1 MSGGVQKIRILIADD
16 HGVVRKGLKLQLEQH
31 NDFQVVGEASDGREA
46 VAMSEALSP
55 HIIIM
60 DIAMPNLNG
69 IEATTQI
76 VKKNPQIGGIILS
89 MHSDETYLIR
99 TLAAGAKGYLLKE
112 NAEVDLERAVQVVS
126 QGKPFFI

>member
-1 MSGGVQKIRILIADD
+1 MWRCRLEGRKERLSTSGSRAVWRHEMSGGVQKIRILIADD
-16 HGVVRKGLKLQLEQH
+16 HGVVRKGLKLQLERH

-55 HIIIM
+55 DIIIM

-76 VKKNPQIGGIILS
+76 VKKNPQMGVIILS

-99 TLAAGAKGYLLKE
+99 TLAAGAKG
-112 NAEVDLERAVQVVS
+112 
-126 QGKPFFI
+126 